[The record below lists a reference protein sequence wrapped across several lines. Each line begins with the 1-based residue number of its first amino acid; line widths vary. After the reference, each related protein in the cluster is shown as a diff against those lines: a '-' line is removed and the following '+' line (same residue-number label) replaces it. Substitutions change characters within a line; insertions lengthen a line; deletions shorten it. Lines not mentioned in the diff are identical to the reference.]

1 MSYRNVFGASV
12 FALGMAVAAP
22 AAMAQADAPAMQPP
36 AAESGAT
43 AQSFPDEK
51 LESFAAANV
60 KVEMLN
66 QEYESKVQA
75 AAEPAAQEAVAT
87 EKNEKLAEAVTSEGL
102 TVEEYNQIYMASK
115 NDQTLQSK
123 IEGMKTMGDQQSS
136 LP

>member
-12 FALGMAVAAP
+12 FALGVAFAAP
-22 AAMAQADAPAMQPP
+22 AVMAQAEAPAMQPP
-36 AAESGAT
+36 AAESGAA

-51 LESFAAANV
+51 LGSFAAANV
-60 KVEMLN
+60 KVETLN
-66 QEYESKVQA
+66 QEYESKIQA
-75 AAEPAAQEAVAT
+75 ATEPAAQEAVAE

-115 NDQTLQSK
+115 NDQALQSK

-136 LP
+136 LQ